1 MKPATVCL
9 LTLLAAGCGGARAFG
24 RADRD
29 AVAAVLERQRIA
41 WNRGDLDA
49 YMSGYARTPGNRGVL
64 MLRQDVGD
72 RCEFLMVSLWDS
84 MAAVTTFAG
93 PQPDKAVF
101 YPEDDRYLVE
111 RDLTVQH
118 YEIDTAVLDPAIST
132 AGPSPE
138 RAETLEPPLPPT
150 AG

>member
-1 MKPATVCL
+1 MIARIWR
-9 LTLLAAGCGGARAFG
+9 GAVRREDG
-24 RADRD
+24 
-29 AVAAVLERQRIA
+29 
-41 WNRGDLDA
+41 DA
-49 YMSGYARTPGNRGVL
+49 YARYMQATGIAGYARTPGNRGVL

-118 YEIDTAVLDPAIST
+118 YVIDTAVLDPAIGT

-138 RAETLEPPLPPT
+138 RAETVEPPVPPT